1 MLIGFFLTYIA
12 KSLTHPLLVLVIA
25 SAAKSPQ
32 RFGRLCDY
40 QVIRGI
46 VLQTI
51 VHKINNLNEIDILT
65 KTVAHLISAQG
76 REVGSW
82 QRV

>member
-1 MLIGFFLTYIA
+1 MTLVAGF
-12 KSLTHPLLVLVIA
+12 SLA

-65 KTVAHLISAQG
+65 KTVAHLISAQ
-76 REVGSW
+76 REKLVLGSGSRI
-82 QRV
+82 QFVPKLTPP

>member
-1 MLIGFFLTYIA
+1 MLIGFFNIRCQKSDSSIA
-12 KSLTHPLLVLVIA
+12 GFSLA

-32 RFGRLCDY
+32 QFGRLCDY